1 MFKTTSEDA
10 TIETLRNFVK
20 KWGGILTMAGAGIG
34 LFYQHKKGVDD
45 LSVAIEQI
53 RQNLR
58 DRDSQYDIDHA
69 VGADGF
75 SDPRVKLALD
85 QHIRAVLRAANAE
98 QERVLSTWRKMLF
111 ELNPS
116 IRKPPE

>member
-1 MFKTTSEDA
+1 MVTTTNEDA
-10 TIETLRNFVK
+10 TIETLRAFVK
-20 KWGGILTMAGAGIG
+20 KWGALLTVVGAGVG

-53 RQNLR
+53 RQVLR
-58 DRDSQYDIDHA
+58 DRDNQYSVDHA

-75 SDPRVKLALD
+75 SDPRIKLALD

-98 QERVLSTWRKMLF
+98 QERILSQWRKMLF